1 MSLTTEIRGLGE
13 TVVGVLDRR
22 TPAVARQPI
31 YACVG
36 AGELLLSQLAALP
49 GAARGVTRRAA
60 DTVGPASGRARSAAS
75 TAYAG
80 LTSRGEQVLTHAVL
94 GRRHLERHQHV
105 TTTPASGSNT
115 RTTAGTSAPTELRP
129 AKRAASKGPAK
140 RAAAKST
147 HAGRTAGTAT
157 KS

>member
-1 MSLTTEIRGLGE
+1 MSLTTEIRGLGQ

-80 LTSRGEQVLTHAVL
+80 LTSRGEQVLTQAASDD
-94 GRRHLERHQHV
+94 GTSNDAKRGD
-105 TTTPASGSNT
+105 ASGTST
-115 RTTAGTSAPTELRP
+115 GTSAPTELRP
-129 AKRAASKGPAK
+129 AKRAASRGPAK

-147 HAGRTAGTAT
+147 PAGRTAGTAT